1 MDDSKYGNNIYT
13 YEVVDVP
20 QNLLDILNKKLFEG
34 EYLIKSANENEITQA
49 HLSWIE
55 SFSWIIAEIDPLGEV
70 DNMKSNYSTGSLAMN
85 WYLAQFGGNYSSHH
99 IEVTKPTQK
108 FLDSKIFHKYYS
120 VLLSLQG
127 GKAKIVKARSVN
139 SKDSKKEN
147 IDTNKIFI
155 VHGHDEL
162 AKLDIARFI
171 EKMGLEAI
179 ILHEQVAGG
188 KTIIE
193 KIEKYSN
200 VMFGIVLYTPC
211 DIGSKKNEE
220 SNLSA
225 RARQNVV
232 FEHGYLIGKL
242 GRGNVSALVKG
253 KIELPNDI
261 SGIVYIQM
269 DDNKAWKID
278 LASELKNAGYSID
291 FNKIF

>member
-20 QNLLDILNKKLFEG
+20 KNLLDILNKKLSEG

-55 SFSWIIAEIDPLGEV
+55 SFSGIISEIDPLGEA
-70 DNMKSNYSTGSLAMN
+70 DNMKSNYSTGSLVMN

-108 FLDSKIFHKYYS
+108 FLDAKIFHKYYS

-127 GKAKIVKARSVN
+127 GKAKIVKTRNVN
-139 SKDSKKEN
+139 SKDLKKEN

-162 AKLDIARFI
+162 AKLDIARFV

-179 ILHEQVAGG
+179 ILHEQVTSGA
-188 KTIIE
+188 TIIE

-253 KIELPNDI
+253 TIELPNDI

-269 DDNKAWKID
+269 DDNKAWKIA